1 MKNIISIITIIF
13 ALTIILLS
21 INQKNNQ
28 KPLKDKKPIIE
39 YGIPAD
45 SFIIKKGIIKENQ
58 VLGEILYLHHIDHNE
73 INNIVKKSKGI
84 FNFRKASPGKKYTVL
99 CSSDSAERAQYFIYE
114 ESPVSYIVFDLR
126 DKIDVYKGS
135 KKIDIV
141 FKKSSGKIIS
151 SLWNALVE
159 AKASP
164 ALVMALESIYAW
176 SIDFFKLQK
185 GDSFTVYFE
194 EKYVDGAFIGI
205 GKVLAAEFKHKGKK
219 LYAFYFEENENYGD
233 YFDEKGNT
241 LRKTFLSA
249 PLKYSRIS
257 SRYSN
262 RRKHPVT
269 GRWKGHFGTD
279 YAAPTGTPI
288 MTTANGTI
296 LQASYTRSN
305 GNYVKIRH
313 NSKYTTQYLH
323 MSKIKQ
329 GITKGVFVK
338 QGDIIGYVGS
348 TGLATGPHVC
358 YRFWKNGKQ
367 VDPYKEKLPP
377 GDPIKKEN
385 KEEYILKKDS
395 LMPFL
400 ENNF

>member
-1 MKNIISIITIIF
+1 MKNKITLITIVF
-13 ALTIILLS
+13 AIMIILLN
-21 INQKNNQ
+21 INQKKQNNEIENQ
-28 KPLKDKKPIIE
+28 ESIIE

-45 SFIIKKGIIKENQ
+45 SFVIKKGIIKENQ
-58 VLGEILYLHHIDHNE
+58 VLGEILYLHHINHKK

-84 FNFRKASPGKKYTVL
+84 FDFKKAVPGKKYTVL
-99 CSSDSAERAQYFIYE
+99 CNSDSIETAQYFIYE
-114 ESPVSYIVFDLR
+114 ESPVSYVVFDLR
-126 DKIDVYKGS
+126 DKIDVYRG
-135 KKIDIV
+135 KKKTDVIL
-141 FKKSSGKIIS
+141 KRSSGEITS

-159 AKASP
+159 AKSSP
-164 ALVMALESIYAW
+164 ALVMSLESIYAW

-185 GDSFTVYFE
+185 GDSFIVYFE
-194 EKYVDGAFIGI
+194 ENYVEGEFIGI
-205 GKVLAAEFKHKGKK
+205 GSVLAAEFQHKGKN
-219 LYAFYFEENENYGD
+219 LYAFYFEENKNFGD
-233 YFDEKGNT
+233 YFDEEGNT

-262 RRKHPVT
+262 KRKHPVT

-288 MTTANGTI
+288 MSTANGTVI
-296 LQASYTRSN
+296 KASYTRSN

-323 MSKIKQ
+323 MSKIKS
-329 GITKGVFVK
+329 GIKKGVFVK

-367 VDPYKEKLPP
+367 VDPYKENLPP
-377 GDPIKKEN
+377 GDPIKEEN
-385 KEEYILKKDS
+385 RKQYMIAKDS
-395 LMPFL
+395 LMRVLKP
-400 ENNF
+400 NV